1 MDKVT
6 MKIDRKV
13 YKDLQKVKIDIDAK
27 SLSSA
32 IEYLLNSE
40 RLALELQA
48 KKWKLNNTT
57 STKYSAN

>member
-57 STKYSAN
+57 STEYSAN